1 MSNNLSV
8 TGNLTVG
15 GPILSIPTGDT
26 SARPASPLVGY
37 VRYNT
42 QTSQFE
48 GYGAGNSWGSLGGVS
63 DVNQDTKILAEMSAG
78 ENDDNLRFFNNGA
91 ETMRLTAVGKLGV
104 GTNAPDKQ
112 VEINSSTGDCL
123 RLTYSDADGSAVNYT
138 DFAVSSSGDLLIT
151 PSGNDVDITTHNG
164 STTGLKLGN
173 VLVTATAVEL
183 NYTDTTPGTAEA
195 SKALIMDANRDIENI
210 NNLNAFT
217 LNATIDN
224 ATGNSVEYPFTV
236 TRTTSSTPANGLGAG
251 IEFYIE
257 NSNNANI
264 AYGSM
269 EISADDITNTS
280 EDGKLT
286 INLMTG
292 GTMSSAL
299 TLTKQELIVEELV
312 ETSDRRVKE
321 NFKSADLEESYN
333 KIMELNLVDYNFIHD
348 ENKTVHRGLIAQ
360 ELREVIPNAVH
371 ITEQQGYSDFH
382 SVSSKELV
390 GFLIGTLQH
399 MDKKY
404 NDLEA
409 KYNEL
414 LKRFN

>member
-1 MSNNLSV
+1 
-8 TGNLTVG
+8 
-15 GPILSIPTGDT
+15 
-26 SARPASPLVGY
+26 
-37 VRYNT
+37 
-42 QTSQFE
+42 
-48 GYGAGNSWGSLGGVS
+48 
-63 DVNQDTKILAEMSAG
+63 
-78 ENDDNLRFFNNGA
+78 
-91 ETMRLTAVGKLGV
+91 MRLTAVGKLGI

-195 SKALIMDANRDIENI
+195 SKALIMDVNRDIENI

>member
-1 MSNNLSV
+1 
-8 TGNLTVG
+8 
-15 GPILSIPTGDT
+15 
-26 SARPASPLVGY
+26 
-37 VRYNT
+37 
-42 QTSQFE
+42 
-48 GYGAGNSWGSLGGVS
+48 
-63 DVNQDTKILAEMSAG
+63 
-78 ENDDNLRFFNNGA
+78 
-91 ETMRLTAVGKLGV
+91 
-104 GTNAPDKQ
+104 
-112 VEINSSTGDCL
+112 
-123 RLTYSDADGSAVNYT
+123 
-138 DFAVSSSGDLLIT
+138 
-151 PSGNDVDITTHNG
+151 
-164 STTGLKLGN
+164 
-173 VLVTATAVEL
+173 
-183 NYTDTTPGTAEA
+183 
-195 SKALIMDANRDIENI
+195 
-210 NNLNAFT
+210 
-217 LNATIDN
+217 
-224 ATGNSVEYPFTV
+224 
-236 TRTTSSTPANGLGAG
+236 
-251 IEFYIE
+251 
-257 NSNNANI
+257 
-264 AYGSM
+264 M